1 MSSHKDNHMNVYIAL
16 INASL
21 KMYFRNK
28 QSLIWAMFFP
38 LVLMVILGSYNFY
51 RYTPPKI
58 GVINL
63 AQNVDSET
71 LINYLKDQNTDNIVQ
86 FKYENKDIN
95 LKTQLINGD
104 LSALITIPDDFILNN
119 NPYEKI
125 KFEFNNNKIEQSGI
139 GFSILNNAIN
149 DLSSENNLPNKTSK
163 QIIIEKKEINSINK
177 KYRDFLVPGIIS
189 MAIMQG
195 GIFGVVFTLIRFKSQ
210 GVLRRLQAS
219 PIGSSHFLVGQGLT
233 RVIVSLLQTYVLIIA
248 ATFLLNVSI
257 GKGIPLIITII
268 NLSIV
273 SIMGGVLFISMGL
286 AISGWSKTE
295 DTAAPMANLVTLP
308 MMFLSGVFFP
318 ITSLP
323 SWVKYFSEFLPLTF
337 LSDALRQITLNGS
350 NLIDITPQ
358 LTGLLIWIIIT
369 FILASRVFKW
379 E

>member
-1 MSSHKDNHMNVYIAL
+1 MKIYIAL

-38 LVLMVILGSYNFY
+38 LVLMIILGSYNFY

-58 GVINL
+58 GIENL
-63 AQNVDSET
+63 AQNSDSEI
-71 LINYLKDQNTDNIVQ
+71 LINHLENQNIEKIVQ
-86 FKYENKDIN
+86 FKYDNKN
-95 LKTQLINGD
+95 NSLKSQLLKGD
-104 LSALITIPDDFILNN
+104 LTALITIPNNFILDNN
-119 NPYEKI
+119 SNKKI
-125 KFEFNNNKIEQSGI
+125 KFEFNNNKIQQSGI
-139 GFSILNNAIN
+139 AYSIVENTIN
-149 DLSSENNLPNKTSK
+149 YFNIENNLPGKLPQ
-163 QIIIEKKEINSINK
+163 QIIVEKTKINSINK

-219 PIGSSHFLVGQGLT
+219 PIGPSHFLVGQGFT
-233 RVIVSLLQTYVLIIA
+233 RVIISLLQTYVLVIA
-248 ATFLLNVSI
+248 AIFLLKVSI
-257 GKGIPLIITII
+257 GQGMPLIITII

-273 SIMGGVLFISMGL
+273 SIMGGILFISMGL
-286 AISGWSKTE
+286 AISGWSRTE

-308 MMFLSGVFFP
+308 MMFLSGVFIP

-323 SWVKYFSEFLPLTF
+323 SWVKYFSQFLPLTF
-337 LSDALRQITLNGS
+337 LSDALRQITLDGN
-350 NLIDITPQ
+350 NFFDIIPQ

>member
-1 MSSHKDNHMNVYIAL
+1 MKIYIAF

-38 LVLMVILGSYNFY
+38 LVLMIILGSYNFY
-51 RYTPPKI
+51 SYTPPKI
-58 GVINL
+58 GIENL
-63 AQNVDSET
+63 AQNSDSEV
-71 LINYLKDQNTDNIVQ
+71 LINYLKNQNADNIVK
-86 FKYENKDIN
+86 FIYINKDTN
-95 LKTQLINGD
+95 LNSQLINGD
-104 LSALITIPDDFILNN
+104 LSAVITIPNDFILNN
-119 NPYEKI
+119 NSTNKI
-125 KFEFNNNKIEQSGI
+125 EFEFNNNKIQQSAI
-139 GFSILNNAIN
+139 AYSILENSIN
-149 DLSSENNLPNKTSK
+149 YLSIENSLAGKTSE
-163 QIIIEKKEINSINK
+163 QITIEKKEINSINK

-219 PIGSSHFLVGQGLT
+219 PIGPSHFLVGQGFT
-233 RVIVSLLQTYVLIIA
+233 RVVVSLLQTYVLIIA

-257 GKGIPLIITII
+257 GQGMSIIITII

-273 SIMGGVLFISMGL
+273 SVMGGILFISMGL
-286 AISGWSKTE
+286 AISGWSRTE
-295 DTAAPMANLVTLP
+295 DTAAPMANLITLP

-323 SWVKYFSEFLPLTF
+323 SWVKYFSQFLPLTF
-337 LSDALRQITLNGS
+337 LSDALRQITLDGN
-350 NLIDITPQ
+350 NFLDIIPQ